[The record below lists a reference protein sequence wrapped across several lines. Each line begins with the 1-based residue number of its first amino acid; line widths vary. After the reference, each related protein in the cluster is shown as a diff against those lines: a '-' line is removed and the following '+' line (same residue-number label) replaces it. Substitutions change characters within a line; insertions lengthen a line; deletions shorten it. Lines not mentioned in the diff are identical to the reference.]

1 MKGNNMSENNLPIKI
16 PKRILGTL
24 LNSAAAGVVPRF
36 GLEYMAIGRHDEVSS
51 LLSGLENV
59 ADGMGDCRFIIGKY
73 GSGKSFLIGLIR
85 CNALERGFI
94 TADTDL
100 SPERRFIG
108 TRGQGIATYREL
120 MKNLASKT
128 SPDGGALPVILTK
141 WLSTL
146 QTEIVTKDGIPH
158 DTPAF
163 SAAME
168 RKITEITASLE
179 GLVNGFDFASV
190 LNTYYRAV
198 KNADDEKR
206 SAALRWLRGE
216 YSNKIEVR
224 AALGINSLIDDSN
237 WYDYVKLFA
246 VFFRKI
252 GYKGFVVF
260 FDECVNLYK
269 IPHKMSRENNYE
281 KILSM
286 FNDTL
291 QGKAEGL
298 GLILGGTPQFLED
311 ERRGLF
317 SYDALKSRLSGS
329 RVVSGSFKNF
339 MGPVIYL
346 NRLSDDEL
354 YALIM
359 RMLSLHKQYYSWEP
373 VISDEEIV
381 AFLQL
386 CFNKMG
392 ADTMLTP
399 REIIRDFL
407 GVLNIMYQNNGV
419 TFSQVISDGK
429 VTLKSDASSSEDDD
443 GLFDLGE
450 IEL

>member
-1 MKGNNMSENNLPIKI
+1 MSEKNIPIKI

-24 LNSAAAGVVPRF
+24 LNSASAGVVPRF
-36 GLEYMAIGRHDEVSS
+36 GLEYMAIGRHDEVTA
-51 LLSGLENV
+51 LLTGLENV

-85 CNALERGFI
+85 CNALERGFV

-120 MKNLASKT
+120 MKNLACKT
-128 SPDGGALPVILTK
+128 SPDGGSLPVILTK
-141 WLSTL
+141 WLSSL
-146 QTEIVTKDGIPH
+146 QCDIVTKDGISLNSPSF
-158 DTPAF
+158 AV
-163 SAAME
+163 AMDK
-168 RKITEITASLE
+168 KILETAASLE
-179 GLVNGFDFASV
+179 GLVNGFDFATV
-190 LNTYYRAV
+190 LSIYYRAV
-198 KNADDEKR
+198 KSGDDEKK
-206 SAALRWLRGE
+206 SAALRWFRGE
-216 YSNKIEVR
+216 YSNKLEVR
-224 AALGINSLIDDSN
+224 SALGINSLIDDAN

-317 SYDALKSRLSGS
+317 SYDALKSRLSSS
-329 RVVSGSFKNF
+329 RLIMGEYKNF

-373 VISDEEIV
+373 DIPDDEIIT
-381 AFLQL
+381 FLQL

-392 ADTMLTP
+392 ADTLLTP

-407 GVLNIMYQNNGV
+407 SVLNIMYQNPRV

-429 VTLKSDASSSEDDD
+429 VTLKSDARAEDEDE
-443 GLFDLGE
+443 LFDLGSIE
-450 IEL
+450 I

>member
-1 MKGNNMSENNLPIKI
+1 MSENNLPLKI
-16 PKRILGTL
+16 PKRILGTV

-36 GLEYMAIGRHDEVSS
+36 GLEYMAIGRHDEVSA

-85 CNALERGFI
+85 CNALERGFV

-108 TRGQGIATYREL
+108 TRGQGVATYREL
-120 MKNLASKT
+120 MKNLACKT

-141 WLSTL
+141 WLSNL
-146 QTEIVTKDGIPH
+146 QSQIVTEDGISP

-163 SAAME
+163 AVAMNK
-168 RKITEITASLE
+168 KITQIVASLE
-179 GLVNGFDFASV
+179 GLVNGFDFAAV
-190 LNTYYRAV
+190 LSIYYNAV
-198 KNADDEKR
+198 KFGDDEKK
-206 SAALRWLRGE
+206 SAALRWFRGE
-216 YSNKIEVR
+216 YSNKPEVR
-224 AALGINSLIDDSN
+224 SALGVNSVIDDSN
-237 WYDYVKLFA
+237 WYDYIKLFA

-298 GLILGGTPQFLED
+298 GLIFGGTPQFLED

-317 SYDALKSRLSGS
+317 SYDALKSRLSSS
-329 RVVSGSFKNF
+329 RVAVGNYKNF
-339 MGPVIYL
+339 MGPVIHL

-359 RMLSLHKQYYSWEP
+359 RMLALHKQYYNWEP
-373 VISDEEIV
+373 QISDEEILS
-381 AFLQL
+381 FLQL
-386 CFNKMG
+386 CFDKMG
-392 ADTMLTP
+392 ADTLLTP

-407 GVLNIMYQNNGV
+407 GVLNIMYQNEGV
-419 TFSQVISDGK
+419 TFTRVISDGNVK
-429 VTLKSDASSSEDDD
+429 LESDAENDDD
-443 GLFDLGE
+443 LFDLGSIE
-450 IEL
+450 I

>member
-1 MKGNNMSENNLPIKI
+1 MPEKNTVSKI
-16 PKRILGTL
+16 PRRILGTL
-24 LNSAAAGVVPRF
+24 LNSASAGVVPRY
-36 GLEYMAIGRHDEVSS
+36 GLEYMAIGRHDEISA
-51 LLSGLENV
+51 LLTGLENV

-73 GSGKSFLIGLIR
+73 GSGKSFLMGLLR
-85 CNALERGFI
+85 SNALERGFI

-128 SPDGGALPVILTK
+128 SPDGAALPIILTK
-141 WLSTL
+141 WLSNL
-146 QTEIVTKDGIPH
+146 QSGIVSKGILP
-158 DTPAF
+158 DSPDF
-163 SAAME
+163 SLEMDK
-168 RKITEITASLE
+168 KIIETVSSLE
-179 GLVNGFDFASV
+179 GMVNGFDFATVLSV
-190 LNTYYRAV
+190 YYRAV
-198 KNADDEKR
+198 KNADDEKK
-206 SAALRWLRGE
+206 SCALRWLRGE
-216 YSNKIEVR
+216 YSNKLEVR
-224 AALGINSLIDDSN
+224 AALGINSLIDDAN
-237 WYDYVKLFA
+237 WYDYIKLFA

-252 GYKGFVVF
+252 GYKGFIVF

-269 IPHKMSRENNYE
+269 IPHRMSRENNYE

-317 SYDALKSRLSGS
+317 SYDALKSRLSSNRIVG
-329 RVVSGSFKNF
+329 GKFKNF

-354 YALIM
+354 YALIT
-359 RMLSLHKQYYSWEP
+359 RMLILHKQYYDWEP
-373 VISDEEIV
+373 QIEDAEIIS
-381 AFLQL
+381 FLQL

-392 ADTMLTP
+392 ADTLLTP

-407 GVLNIMYQNNGV
+407 GVLNIMYQNREL
-419 TFSQVISDGK
+419 TFTQIISDGTT
-429 VTLKSDASSSEDDD
+429 VTLKSDSEDEDD
-443 GLFDLGE
+443 GIFDLGTVE
-450 IEL
+450 I

>member
-1 MKGNNMSENNLPIKI
+1 MSEKNIPIKI
-16 PKRILGTL
+16 PKRILGTV

-36 GLEYMAIGRHDEVSS
+36 GLEYMAIGRNDEVTA
-51 LLSGLENV
+51 LLGGLENV

-85 CNALERGFI
+85 CNALEKGFV

-120 MKNLASKT
+120 MKNLACKT

-141 WLSTL
+141 WLSAL
-146 QTEIVTKDGIPH
+146 QAETVTKDGISQ
-158 DTPAF
+158 DDPAF
-163 SAAME
+163 TLTMDKKIME
-168 RKITEITASLE
+168 VAASLE

-190 LNTYYRAV
+190 LSIYYRAV
-198 KNADDEKR
+198 KSGDDEKK
-206 SAALRWLRGE
+206 SCALRWLRGE
-216 YSNKIEVR
+216 YSNKLEVR
-224 AALGINSLIDDSN
+224 GTLGINSLIDDSN

-329 RVVSGSFKNF
+329 RVAKGNYKNF

-346 NRLSDDEL
+346 DRLSDDEL

-359 RMLSLHKQYYSWEP
+359 RMLILHKQYYAWEP
-373 VISDEEIV
+373 EI
-381 AFLQL
+381 ADSEILEFLQL

-392 ADTMLTP
+392 ADTLLTP

-407 GVLNIMYQNNGV
+407 GVLNIMYQNSGV
-419 TFSQVISDGK
+419 TFSKVISDGN
-429 VTLKSDASSSEDDD
+429 VTLKSDAESGDDD
-443 GLFDLGE
+443 DIFDLGSIE
-450 IEL
+450 I

>member
-1 MKGNNMSENNLPIKI
+1 MSENNLPLKI
-16 PKRILGTL
+16 PKRILGTV

-36 GLEYMAIGRHDEVSS
+36 GLEYIAIGRHDEVSA

-85 CNALERGFI
+85 CNALERGFV

-108 TRGQGIATYREL
+108 TRGQGVATYREL
-120 MKNLASKT
+120 MKNLACKT

-141 WLSTL
+141 WLSNL
-146 QTEIVTKDGIPH
+146 QTQIVTEDGILP
-158 DTPAF
+158 DTPDFAV
-163 SAAME
+163 AMSK
-168 RKITEITASLE
+168 KITQIVASLE
-179 GLVNGFDFASV
+179 GLVNGFDFAAV
-190 LNTYYRAV
+190 LSIYYNAV
-198 KNADDEKR
+198 KFGDDEKK
-206 SAALRWLRGE
+206 SAALCWFRGE
-216 YSNKIEVR
+216 YSNKLEVR
-224 AALGINSLIDDSN
+224 SALGVNSVIDDSN
-237 WYDYVKLFA
+237 WYDYIKLFA

-298 GLILGGTPQFLED
+298 GLIFGGTPQFLED

-317 SYDALKSRLSGS
+317 SYDALKSRLSSS
-329 RVVSGSFKNF
+329 RVAVGNYKNF

-359 RMLSLHKQYYSWEP
+359 RMLALHKQYYNWEP
-373 VISDEEIV
+373 LISDEEILS
-381 AFLQL
+381 FLQL
-386 CFNKMG
+386 CFDKMG
-392 ADTMLTP
+392 ADTLLTP

-407 GVLNIMYQNNGV
+407 GVLNIMYQNDGV
-419 TFSQVISDGK
+419 TFTRVISDGNVK
-429 VTLKSDASSSEDDD
+429 LERDADAENDDD
-443 GLFDLGE
+443 LFDLGSIE
-450 IEL
+450 I

>member
-1 MKGNNMSENNLPIKI
+1 MSENIIPLKI
-16 PKRILGTL
+16 PKRILGTV
-24 LNSAAAGVVPRF
+24 LNSASAGVVPRF
-36 GLEYMAIGRHDEVSS
+36 GLEYMAIGRNDEVNA
-51 LLSGLENV
+51 LLNGLENI
-59 ADGMGDCRFIIGKY
+59 ADGMGNCRFIIGKY
-73 GSGKSFLIGLIR
+73 GSGKSFLIGLLR

-108 TRGQGIATYREL
+108 TRGQGVATYREL
-120 MKNLASKT
+120 MKNLASKS
-128 SPDGGALPVILTK
+128 SPDGSALSVILTK
-141 WLSTL
+141 WFTEL
-146 QTEIVTKDGIPH
+146 QSNIVLKDGIPQNS
-158 DTPAF
+158 PQF
-163 SAAME
+163 SSAME
-168 RKITEITASLE
+168 SKIIEVTSSLE
-179 GLVNGFDFASV
+179 TLVNGFDFASV
-190 LNTYYRAV
+190 ITMYYNGV
-198 KNADDEKR
+198 KNGDDEKK
-206 SAALRWLRGE
+206 SSALRWLRGE
-216 YSNKIEVR
+216 FSNKLEVR
-224 AALGINSLIDDSN
+224 VALGINSIIDDSN
-237 WYDYVKLFA
+237 WYDYIKLFA

-252 GYKGFVVF
+252 GYKGFVVL

-298 GLILGGTPQFLED
+298 GLIFGGTPQFMED
-311 ERRGLF
+311 ERRGLY
-317 SYDALKSRLSGS
+317 SYDALKSRLTGS
-329 RVVSGSFKNF
+329 RVANSRFKDF

-354 YALIM
+354 FALIM
-359 RMLSLHKQYYSWEP
+359 RMLSLHKQYYNWQP
-373 VISDEEIV
+373 DVSDQEILS
-381 AFLQL
+381 FLQI

-407 GVLNIMYQNNGV
+407 GVLNIMYQNSGL
-419 TFSQVISDGK
+419 TFSEIISDSK
-429 VTLKSDASSSEDDD
+429 SLLKSDNTQNDDD
-443 GLFDLGE
+443 LFDLGT

>member
-1 MKGNNMSENNLPIKI
+1 MSENNLPLKI
-16 PKRILGTL
+16 PKRILGTV

-36 GLEYMAIGRHDEVSS
+36 GLEYMAIGRHDEVSA

-85 CNALERGFI
+85 CNALERGFV

-108 TRGQGIATYREL
+108 TRGQGVATYREL
-120 MKNLASKT
+120 MKNLACKT

-141 WLSTL
+141 WLSNL
-146 QTEIVTKDGIPH
+146 QTQIVTEDGILP
-158 DTPAF
+158 DTPDFAV
-163 SAAME
+163 AMNK
-168 RKITEITASLE
+168 KITQIVASLE
-179 GLVNGFDFASV
+179 GLVNGFDFAAV
-190 LNTYYRAV
+190 LSIYYNAV
-198 KNADDEKR
+198 KFGDDEKK
-206 SAALRWLRGE
+206 SAALRWFRGE
-216 YSNKIEVR
+216 YSNKLEVR
-224 AALGINSLIDDSN
+224 SALGVNSVIDDSN
-237 WYDYVKLFA
+237 WYDYIKLFA

-298 GLILGGTPQFLED
+298 GLIFGGTPQFLED

-317 SYDALKSRLSGS
+317 SYDALKSRLSSS
-329 RVVSGSFKNF
+329 RVAVGNYKNF

-359 RMLSLHKQYYSWEP
+359 RMLALHKQYYNWEP
-373 VISDEEIV
+373 LISDEEILS
-381 AFLQL
+381 FLQL
-386 CFNKMG
+386 CFDKMG
-392 ADTMLTP
+392 ADTLLTP

-407 GVLNIMYQNNGV
+407 GVLNIMYQNDGV
-419 TFSQVISDGK
+419 TFTRVISDGNVK
-429 VTLKSDASSSEDDD
+429 LERDADAGNDDD
-443 GLFDLGE
+443 LFDLGSIE
-450 IEL
+450 I

>member
-1 MKGNNMSENNLPIKI
+1 MSENNLPLKI
-16 PKRILGTL
+16 PKRILGTV

-36 GLEYMAIGRHDEVSS
+36 GLEYMAIGRHDEVSA

-85 CNALERGFI
+85 CNALERGFV

-108 TRGQGIATYREL
+108 TRGQGVATYREL
-120 MKNLASKT
+120 MKNLACKT

-141 WLSTL
+141 WLSNL
-146 QTEIVTKDGIPH
+146 QSQIVTEDGISP

-163 SAAME
+163 AVAMNK
-168 RKITEITASLE
+168 KITQIVASLE
-179 GLVNGFDFASV
+179 GLVNGFDFAAV
-190 LNTYYRAV
+190 LSIYYNAV
-198 KNADDEKR
+198 KFGDDEKK
-206 SAALRWLRGE
+206 SAALRWFRGE
-216 YSNKIEVR
+216 YSNKLEVR
-224 AALGINSLIDDSN
+224 SALGVNSVIDDSN
-237 WYDYVKLFA
+237 WYDYIKLFA

-298 GLILGGTPQFLED
+298 GLIFGGTPQFLED

-317 SYDALKSRLSGS
+317 SYDALKSRLSSS
-329 RVVSGSFKNF
+329 RVAVGNYKNF
-339 MGPVIYL
+339 MGPVIHL

-359 RMLSLHKQYYSWEP
+359 RMLALHKQYYGWEP
-373 VISDEEIV
+373 QISDEEILS
-381 AFLQL
+381 FLQL
-386 CFNKMG
+386 CFDKMG
-392 ADTMLTP
+392 ADTLLTP

-407 GVLNIMYQNNGV
+407 GVLNIMYQNEGV
-419 TFSQVISDGK
+419 TFTRVISDGNVK
-429 VTLKSDASSSEDDD
+429 LESDADAENGDD
-443 GLFDLGE
+443 LFDLGSIE
-450 IEL
+450 I

>member
-1 MKGNNMSENNLPIKI
+1 MSQNSIPLKI
-16 PKRILGTL
+16 PKRILGTV
-24 LNSAAAGVVPRF
+24 LNSASAGVVPRF
-36 GLEYMAIGRHDEVSS
+36 GLEYIAIGRNEEVNA
-51 LLSGLENV
+51 LLDGLENV
-59 ADGMGDCRFIIGKY
+59 ADGMGDCKFIIGKY

-85 CNALERGFI
+85 CNAIERGFV
-94 TADTDL
+94 TADVDL

-120 MKNLASKT
+120 MKNIACKA
-128 SPDGGALPVILTK
+128 SPDGSALPIILTK
-141 WLSTL
+141 WLSAL
-146 QTEIVTKDGIPH
+146 QSDIVTKDGISQN
-158 DTPAF
+158 DVAF
-163 SAAME
+163 ATAMD
-168 RKITEITASLE
+168 RKIVEIASSLE
-179 GLVNGFDFASV
+179 GLVNGFDFSSV
-190 LNTYYRAV
+190 ICTYYRAV
-198 KNADDEKR
+198 KDGDDQKK

-216 YSNKIEVR
+216 YSNKLEVR
-224 AALGINSLIDDSN
+224 SALGINSIIDDSN
-237 WYDYVKLFA
+237 WYDYLKLFA

-252 GYKGFVVF
+252 GYKGFVAF

-298 GLILGGTPQFLED
+298 GLILGGTPQFLQD

-317 SYDALKSRLSGS
+317 SYDALKSRLSTGNI
-329 RVVSGSFKNF
+329 VSGNYKNF
-339 MGPVIYL
+339 MGPVIFL
-346 NRLSDDEL
+346 DRLSDDQL
-354 YALIM
+354 YALIS

-373 VISDEEIV
+373 VISDDEILE
-381 AFLQL
+381 FMQI

-407 GVLNIMYQNNGV
+407 NVLNIMKQNPQV
-419 TFSQVISDGK
+419 SFSQILSDN
-429 VTLKSDASSSEDDD
+429 SSRLLNIDSSQQDDD
-443 GLFDLGE
+443 DFFELGSIE
-450 IEL
+450 I